1 MAWPRNGLV
10 ILNSAEEVDASSCTS
25 TPPAISCVPSGSVV
39 PPGGTGPGGNTGPG
53 GPGPA
58 NPLEP
63 PIVTQTLFT
72 NMNVLYHKINLELT
86 KTNIYGEA
94 LEKWYYQPVNVR
106 CIIERGEITY
116 GDDEYGVTIA
126 NTIKVTIPKALL
138 VTYNFL
144 PEVGD
149 ILMDRERYYEVNSV
163 DSQFI
168 TIPGT
173 NAPNAILGTSGHV
186 VNFILSGYLTRITKL
201 NIIPYYQ

>member
-10 ILNSAEEVDASSCTS
+10 ILNNADEVNASTCTS
-25 TPPAISCVPSGSVV
+25 TPPAISCTPSGSVV
-39 PPGGTGPGGNTGPG
+39 PGGGTGETG
-53 GPGPA
+53 GPG
-58 NPLEP
+58 NPLDP
-63 PIVTQTLFT
+63 TIVAETLYT

-106 CIIERGEITY
+106 CVIERGETSY

-138 VTYNFL
+138 AIYNFL

-149 ILMDRERYYEVNSV
+149 ILMDRERYYEVNSI
-163 DSQFI
+163 DTQFV
-168 TIPGT
+168 TLPGT
-173 NAPNAILGTSGHV
+173 NAPNTTLGTTGHV
-186 VNFILSGYLTRITKL
+186 VTFILSGYLTRITKL

>member
-10 ILNSAEEVDASSCTS
+10 ILNNANEVDASTCTS
-25 TPPAISCVPSGSVV
+25 TPPAINCTPSGSAV
-39 PPGGTGPGGNTGPG
+39 PGGGTGGSG
-53 GPGPA
+53 GPG
-58 NPLEP
+58 NPLDNS
-63 PIVTQTLFT
+63 IVSQTLYT

-106 CIIERGEITY
+106 CNIERGEITY

-138 VTYNFL
+138 QTYNFL

-149 ILMDRERYYEVNSV
+149 IIMDRERYYEINSV
-163 DSQFI
+163 DVQFI

-173 NAPNAILGTSGHV
+173 NAPNAVIGTSGHIATY
-186 VNFILSGYLTRITKL
+186 ILSGYLTRITKL

>member
-10 ILNSAEEVDASSCTS
+10 ILNNADEVNASTCTS
-25 TPPAISCVPSGSVV
+25 TPPAISCTPSGSVV
-39 PPGGTGPGGNTGPG
+39 PGGGTGGTG
-53 GPGPA
+53 GPG
-58 NPLEP
+58 NPLDP
-63 PIVTQTLFT
+63 TIVAETLYT

-106 CIIERGEITY
+106 CTIERGETTY

-126 NTIKVTIPKALL
+126 NTIKVNIPKALL

-149 ILMDRERYYEVNSV
+149 IIMDRERYYEINSI
-163 DSQFI
+163 DTQFV
-168 TIPGT
+168 TLPGV
-173 NAPNAILGTSGHV
+173 NAPNATLGTSGHIV
-186 VNFILSGYLTRITKL
+186 AYTLSGYLTRITKL

>member
-10 ILNSAEEVDASSCTS
+10 ILNNADEVNASTCTS
-25 TPPAISCVPSGSVV
+25 TPPAISCTPSGSVV
-39 PPGGTGPGGNTGPG
+39 PGGGTGGTG
-53 GPGPA
+53 GPS
-58 NPLEP
+58 NPLDP
-63 PIVTQTLFT
+63 TIVTQTLFT

-106 CIIERGEITY
+106 CTIERGEITY
-116 GDDEYGVTIA
+116 GDDDYGVTIA
-126 NTIKVTIPKALL
+126 NTIKVNIPKALL

-149 ILMDRERYYEVNSV
+149 ILMDRERYYEVNSI
-163 DSQFI
+163 DTQFV
-168 TIPGT
+168 TLPGT
-173 NAPNAILGTSGHV
+173 NAPNATLGTSGHV
-186 VNFILSGYLTRITKL
+186 VTYTLSGYLTRITKL

>member
-10 ILNSAEEVDASSCTS
+10 ILNNVGDVDPNSCT
-25 TPPAISCVPSGSVV
+25 TAAPTASCASPSGSR
-39 PPGGTGPGGNTGPG
+39 GGNTNVG
-53 GPGPA
+53 
-58 NPLEP
+58 NPLDN
-63 PIVTQTLFT
+63 PIVTQTLFANT
-72 NMNVLYHKINLELT
+72 NVIYHKINLELT

-106 CIIERGEITY
+106 CTIERGEIIN

-126 NTIKVTIPKALL
+126 NTIKVNIPKALL
-138 VTYNFL
+138 AIYNFL

-149 ILMDRERYYEVNSV
+149 ILMDRERYYEVNSI
-163 DSQFI
+163 DTQFV

-173 NAPNAILGTSGHV
+173 NAPNATLGTSGH
-186 VNFILSGYLTRITKL
+186 IITYTLSGYLTRITKL

>member
-10 ILNSAEEVDASSCTS
+10 ILNNVEDVDPNSCT
-25 TPPAISCVPSGSVV
+25 TAAPTASCASPSGSS
-39 PPGGTGPGGNTGPG
+39 GGNTNVG
-53 GPGPA
+53 
-58 NPLEP
+58 NPLDP
-63 PIVTQTLFT
+63 TIVSQTLYT

-106 CIIERGEITY
+106 CTIERGEITY
-116 GDDEYGVTIA
+116 GDDDYGVTIA

-138 VTYNFL
+138 QQYNFL

-149 ILMDRERYYEVNSV
+149 ILMDRERYYEVNSI
-163 DSQFI
+163 DTQFV
-168 TIPGT
+168 TLPGT
-173 NAPNAILGTSGHV
+173 NAQNSVIGTTGQIV
-186 VNFILSGYLTRITKL
+186 TFILSGYLTRITKL

>member
-10 ILNSAEEVDASSCTS
+10 ILNNADEVNASTCTS
-25 TPPAISCVPSGSVV
+25 TPPAISCTPSGSVV
-39 PPGGTGPGGNTGPG
+39 PGGGTGGTG
-53 GPGPA
+53 GPG
-58 NPLEP
+58 NPLDP
-63 PIVTQTLFT
+63 TIVAETLYT

-106 CIIERGEITY
+106 CVIERGETSY

-138 VTYNFL
+138 AIYNFL

-149 ILMDRERYYEVNSV
+149 ILMDRERYYEVNSI
-163 DSQFI
+163 DTQFV
-168 TIPGT
+168 TLPGT
-173 NAPNAILGTSGHV
+173 NAPNATLGTTGHV
-186 VNFILSGYLTRITKL
+186 VTFVLSGYLTRITKL